1 MEIPRQEAALAPRT
15 SQGHEREEAAWAAA
29 VGLTRSVNA
38 TPRKLRAS
46 LRGELKAWGVVF
58 PQHQYP
64 N

>member
-15 SQGHEREEAAWAAA
+15 SQGHEREGAAA
-29 VGLTRSVNA
+29 GLTRSVNV